1 MEQTLVLR
9 ILVPSSKETTGSGD
23 ENVGCVGVGRSE
35 AFVSDTQAVYTPL
48 PPTATL
54 HPIVGQQSQISQM
67 KQLQW
72 AATRDF
78 LNQPSN
84 SVEWLSSIHSLQH
97 SPPHLRTRS
106 FLIPVVASILPP
118 SFSLYIG
125 FEVQR
130 SRTRSFVF
138 FLEMLPHVKVARE
151 MIESK
156 KREPRNFLLFF
167 ESQSLI

>member
-1 MEQTLVLR
+1 MVSSIPLR
-9 ILVPSSKETTGSGD
+9 FSVCHEGW
-23 ENVGCVGVGRSE
+23 
-35 AFVSDTQAVYTPL
+35 VYPPTPYPL
-48 PPTATL
+48 PPPH
-54 HPIVGQQSQISQM
+54 HPIVGQQSQIPWM

-72 AATRDF
+72 AF
-78 LNQPSN
+78 LY
-84 SVEWLSSIHSLQH
+84 ISLQTQQ
-97 SPPHLRTRS
+97 SGFYASTLFNTPRPHLRPRS
-106 FLIPVVASILPP
+106 FPFPVVASTLSP

-167 ESQSLI
+167 ESQSLIW